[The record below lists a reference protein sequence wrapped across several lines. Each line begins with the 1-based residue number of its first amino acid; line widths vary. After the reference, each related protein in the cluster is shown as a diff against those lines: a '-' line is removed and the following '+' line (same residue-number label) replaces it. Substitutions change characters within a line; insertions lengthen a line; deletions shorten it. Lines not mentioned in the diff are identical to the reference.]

1 MPNAIKSRASTGEK
15 PRINSD
21 ILALLM
27 HGYPTFN
34 MLVPEPFRKVPL
46 LLDPI
51 LGIVQRICGALKI
64 VSAVCFALIHSY
76 LVTRK
81 SVIGKQRRP
90 RSDATLC
97 GV

>member
-27 HGYPTFN
+27 HGYSTFN

-51 LGIVQRICGALKI
+51 LGIVQRICGALIFLYLYITSCRETYFKQCCIHIIRCHIECKI
-64 VSAVCFALIHSY
+64 SIKENL
-76 LVTRK
+76 
-81 SVIGKQRRP
+81 
-90 RSDATLC
+90 
-97 GV
+97 